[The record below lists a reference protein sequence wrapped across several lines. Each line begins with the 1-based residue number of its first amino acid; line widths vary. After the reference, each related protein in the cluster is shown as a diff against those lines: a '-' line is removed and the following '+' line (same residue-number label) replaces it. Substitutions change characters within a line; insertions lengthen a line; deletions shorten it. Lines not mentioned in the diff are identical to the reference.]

1 MINFQEEIKRF
12 KPSLDVDDIED
23 TITGIDLT
31 DMNDLM
37 LQMVQETS
45 ERSRRA
51 NARTPVVAEHEAS
64 GHPADGFTEL

>member
-1 MINFQEEIKRF
+1 MINFQDEIKRF

-37 LQMVQETS
+37 LQMVQETAK
-45 ERSRRA
+45 RSARA
-51 NARTPVVAEHEAS
+51 ASVPVPAEHDAA
-64 GHPADGFTEL
+64 PMTDGFTEL

>member
-23 TITGIDLT
+23 T
-31 DMNDLM
+31 M

-45 ERSRRA
+45 ERSRRLKP
-51 NARTPVVAEHEAS
+51 RTPVAAEHEVS
-64 GHPADGFTEL
+64 GQAADGFTEL

>member
-1 MINFQEEIKRF
+1 MINFQDEIKRF

-37 LQMVQETS
+37 LQMVQETAK
-45 ERSRRA
+45 RSARA
-51 NARTPVVAEHEAS
+51 AVSVPAEPDAV
-64 GHPADGFTEL
+64 PMMDGFTEL

>member
-45 ERSRRA
+45 ERSRRLKP
-51 NARTPVVAEHEAS
+51 RTPVAAEREAS

>member
-1 MINFQEEIKRF
+1 MINFQDEIKRF

-37 LQMVQETS
+37 LQIVQETAK
-45 ERSRRA
+45 RSARA
-51 NARTPVVAEHEAS
+51 SAAVSVPAEPDAA
-64 GHPADGFTEL
+64 PMMDGFTEL

>member
-1 MINFQEEIKRF
+1 MINFQDEIKRF

-37 LQMVQETS
+37 LQMVQETAK
-45 ERSRRA
+45 RSARA
-51 NARTPVVAEHEAS
+51 AAVSVPAESDAV
-64 GHPADGFTEL
+64 PMMDGFTEL